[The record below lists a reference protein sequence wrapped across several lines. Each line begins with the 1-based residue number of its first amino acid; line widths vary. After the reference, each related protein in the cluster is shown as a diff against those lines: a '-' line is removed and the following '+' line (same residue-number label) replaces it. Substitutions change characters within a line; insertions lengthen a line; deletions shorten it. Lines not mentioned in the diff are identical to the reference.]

1 MIFLLLGTALAQDV
15 APKPE
20 AREPL
25 AGQCVEST
33 PVSAPCGG
41 VIVPTTT
48 AADLLDIEIWGDQLY
63 SQYTLD
69 QKAWALQQDALTA
82 ENKKLRTTVWIR
94 AAEGLLIGLAAG
106 YATYAVIDAR
116 SR

>member
-1 MIFLLLGTALAQDV
+1 MILLLLGTALAQDI

-25 AGQCVEST
+25 AGQCAEST
-33 PVSAPCGG
+33 PVSDPCGG
-41 VIVPTTT
+41 VIVPTTE
-48 AADLLDIEIWGDQLY
+48 AADLLDIEIWGDRLY

-69 QKAWALQQDALTA
+69 QKAWALREESLAA
-82 ENKKLRTTVWIR
+82 ENKKLRTTVWVR

-116 SR
+116 AK

>member
-1 MIFLLLGTALAQDV
+1 MILLLLGTALAQDV

-69 QKAWALQQDALTA
+69 QKAWALQQDVTRRR
-82 ENKKLRTTVWIR
+82 EQETTDDCVDSRRGGTTDRTRRRIRDLRR
-94 AAEGLLIGLAAG
+94 H
-106 YATYAVIDAR
+106 
-116 SR
+116 

>member
-1 MIFLLLGTALAQDV
+1 MILLLLGTALAQDV

-25 AGQCVEST
+25 PGQCVEST
-33 PVSAPCGG
+33 PVSEPCGG
-41 VIVPTTT
+41 VIVPTTE

-63 SQYTLD
+63 AQYTLD
-69 QKAWALQQDALTA
+69 QRAWSA
-82 ENKKLRTTVWIR
+82 ERQTLLEENTKLRRTVWVR

-116 SR
+116 QP